1 MSDKIRHV
9 QGRVDAESFRQLK
22 VELARRGITL
32 NAMIQNAVADFL
44 AERPEHG
51 ERLAL
56 DG

>member
-9 QGRVDAESFRQLK
+9 QARVDAESFRRLK
-22 VELARRGITL
+22 IELARRGMTL
-32 NAMIQNAVADFL
+32 NDMIQAAVADFL